1 MIKTMANCIKIKDQ
15 EQKKALNAWA
25 KAGFIGSV
33 IAGTGFGK
41 SRVGVIAIGETLRRG
56 FDRRGIVLVPT
67 TQLQEQFED
76 EFHKWGYSD
85 VLDRVDILC
94 YQSAYKLQD
103 QNYKIVVCDESH
115 LGMSPEYRK
124 FFENNSYDRL
134 LCMTA
139 TPPEESEY
147 KLLLERLA
155 PTVYKITL
163 DECVNKGLISPYEL
177 YCIPVELTAEE
188 LIDYKKINN
197 SFVYWKYQLGQ
208 FDAFNEAKRIMSD
221 KNASAADKQA
231 SAQFYRAIRER
242 KKIVDFA
249 ANKVSMMK
257 QIVVKHLD
265 RKMLVFSGAN
275 EFTDQL
281 CSAVQPLA
289 LSYHSGIGKKA
300 KAAAIEKFKNNEIR
314 VLCSTKAL
322 NHGFDV
328 PDADMGIICG
338 VTSKSLS
345 MIQRVGRLIR
355 FQENKIGRIVIL
367 YVKDSQEEKW
377 VKSSVKNLDNIK
389 WLSSINDFN

>member
-1 MIKTMANCIKIKDQ
+1 MILTMTNMIEKKNI
-15 EQKKALNAWA
+15 EQKKAINAWA
-25 KAGFIGSV
+25 RAGFKGSV

-41 SRVGVIAIGETLRRG
+41 SRVGILAIGETLRRNIVG
-56 FDRRGIVLVPT
+56 TGLVLVPT
-67 TQLQEQFED
+67 TQLQDQFAD

-103 QNYKIVVCDESH
+103 QSYTIVVCDEAH

-139 TPPEESEY
+139 TLPEEPEY
-147 KLLLERLA
+147 KVLLSKLA
-155 PTVYKITL
+155 PIIYKITL
-163 DECVNKGLISPYEL
+163 DECVELGLISPYKLFCVPVDLTETEL
-177 YCIPVELTAEE
+177 D
-188 LIDYKKINN
+188 DYTKINN

-221 KNASAADKQA
+221 RNASGADKQA
-231 SAQFYRAIRER
+231 ASQFYRAIRER

-249 ANKVSMMK
+249 ANKVSIMK
-257 QIVVKHLD
+257 DVVFKNID

-275 EFTDQL
+275 DFTDKL

-300 KAAAIEKFKNNEIR
+300 KAAAIEKFKNNEIN

-338 VTSKSLS
+338 ITSKSLS

-355 FQENKIGRIVIL
+355 FQENKTGKIVIL

-377 VKSSVKNLDNIK
+377 LKNAVKTLDNIN
-389 WLSSINDFN
+389 WVSGVSDL